1 MPATDRAVAIAGEED
16 EGPGGPAKRGA
27 EGDGLG
33 KFENGASIEVHEGY
47 GGRE

>member
-1 MPATDRAVAIAGEED
+1 MPVTDRAVAIAGEEN
-16 EGPGGPAKRGA
+16 EGTSGPAKRGA

-33 KFENGASIEVHEGY
+33 KFENGASVEVHEGD